1 MNGKMKGAV
10 ALALIAAVI
19 ASANLIISSL
29 PLRID
34 LTAEK
39 LYTLSNGSKAVL
51 GKLEEDVTL
60 KFYFSAS
67 SAEMPMAI
75 KTYATQ
81 VKNLLKEYE
90 LAGDGRV
97 VLESYDPKPDSDA
110 EEWAQRYGVEPQNVN
125 PFG

>member
-90 LAGDGRV
+90 LAGVGRV
-97 VLESYDPKPDSDA
+97 VLESYDP
-110 EEWAQRYGVEPQNVN
+110 
-125 PFG
+125 